1 MSTQASLRQPG
12 EDAPAAHVVEVPW
25 VVRGEVVD
33 ADPVAIPGRVAGVE
47 LRTPDPLAHVARL
60 PIASP
65 RELADLYEIDFDEIV
80 RFLHELGRRLDPDTN
95 PHLREAKEAARHTSG
110 LTEPL
115 LEQNYRSLAYWF
127 DEVFVREMVEQ
138 TVGVDHLEGWVE
150 SRLVDGRLQRIRAF
164 GSRAVHV
171 VAGNSPV
178 LSGVTVIRNAV
189 TRSDAVIKAPS
200 NDPLTAS
207 AIARTMIDLDPDHPL
222 TRHVSV
228 AYWKGGD
235 VAVEQQLYRP
245 EHVEK
250 VVAWGGMAAVRHVTQ
265 FLQPGLELVALDP
278 KRSASIVGV
287 EALADEHTMAEV
299 AQRIACD
306 VGMLNQEGCA
316 CARVVYVQ
324 SGTDPEGLARLD
336 HLGEL
341 VYEALLGLPEAFST
355 TPLRYDPELR
365 SFLDAQRLDDEWYRV
380 IGGEQGEG
388 AVVVSHL
395 AAPVDYA
402 AILSGRTANLVPVDD
417 LDEVT
422 DAVNAWTQ
430 TVGIYPESL
439 KVALRDRL
447 PLHGAQR
454 LTSLGYACSVTLAG
468 PQDAIEPLRRM
479 CKWVVEEVADPTT
492 VFPMWVDPS
501 EPG

>member
-1 MSTQASLRQPG
+1 MTATDVAATQVTAT
-12 EDAPAAHVVEVPW
+12 VEVPW
-25 VVRGEVVD
+25 VIRGEVVD
-33 ADPVAIPGRVAGVE
+33 QDLTTIGGRVAGLE
-47 LRTPDPLAHVARL
+47 LRTPDPIQHVTRL
-60 PIASP
+60 PLASP
-65 RELADLYEIDFDEIV
+65 RDLRDLYEIDFDEIV

-95 PHLREAKEAARHTSG
+95 PHVRAAKEAARVTSG

-115 LEQNYRSLAYWF
+115 LDQNYRSLPYWF
-127 DEVFVREMVEQ
+127 DQVFVREMVEQ
-138 TVGVDHLEGWVE
+138 TIGVEHLEGWVE
-150 SRLVDGRLQRIRAF
+150 QRLVDGRLQRIRAF
-164 GSRAVHV
+164 GARAVHV

-200 NDPLTAS
+200 NDPLTAV
-207 AIARTMIDLDPDHPL
+207 AIARTMVDLDPDHPL
-222 TRHVSV
+222 TKHLSV

-235 VAVEQQLYRP
+235 IAVEQQLYRP

-250 VVAWGGMAAVRHVTQ
+250 IVGWGGMAAIRHVTQ

-278 KRSASIVGV
+278 KRSASIVG
-287 EALADEHTMAEV
+287 EQAFADEATMREV

-316 CARVVYVQ
+316 CARVVHVQ
-324 SGTDPEGLARLD
+324 SGTHEAGLARLD
-336 HLGEL
+336 RLGEM
-341 VYEALLGLPEAFST
+341 VYEALLALPEGFST
-355 TPLRYDPELR
+355 KPLRFDPELR

-380 IGGEQGEG
+380 IGGEQDEG

-395 AAPVDYA
+395 DEPVDYSA
-402 AILSGRTANLVPVDD
+402 LLSGRTANLVPFDD
-417 LDEVT
+417 LSTVT
-422 DAVNAWTQ
+422 TAVNAWTQ
-430 TVGIYPESL
+430 TVGIYPEPL
-439 KVALRDRL
+439 KEELRDVL

-479 CKWVVEEVADPTT
+479 CKWVVEEVSTPET
-492 VFPMWVDPS
+492 VFPLWVDPTS
-501 EPG
+501 HP